1 MISSKF
7 LSKIDVLFRVSLI
20 PLLLF
25 HFYLEIHTK
34 LAAPAILGLPN
45 FFERILTKDLRHHI
59 ILLMWLY
66 FVNIHLHDGNMHL
79 FWVHLPRNLHFSK
92 GQVPVKESIE
102 VLIMDSKDPKTFL
115 YYQAFE
121 GITSTE

>member
-34 LAAPAILGLPN
+34 LAAPAILGLHN
-45 FFERILTKDLRHHI
+45 FF
-59 ILLMWLY
+59 W
-66 FVNIHLHDGNMHL
+66 VNIDQGFTTLHYSSN
-79 FWVHLPRNLHFSK
+79 VIVPRQHS
-92 GQVPVKESIE
+92 S
-102 VLIMDSKDPKTFL
+102 
-115 YYQAFE
+115 A
-121 GITSTE
+121 